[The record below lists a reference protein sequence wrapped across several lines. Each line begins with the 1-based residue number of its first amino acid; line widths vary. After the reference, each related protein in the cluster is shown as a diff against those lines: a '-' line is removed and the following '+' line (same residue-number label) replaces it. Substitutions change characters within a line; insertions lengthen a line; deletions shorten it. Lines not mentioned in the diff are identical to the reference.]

1 MKNVITTATTS
12 EAAVTTTSQ
21 RKTRPKFVRQMS
33 FDLADT
39 DTETNLPAD
48 NSNSGTTTATSAGV
62 TAVTASRNNLEGSS
76 KGHNKQYPHTV
87 SLQFYEKSCDE
98 ICLTNMCFAHT
109 YV

>member
-12 EAAVTTTSQ
+12 EAAAAAVTTTSQ

-48 NSNSGTTTATSAGV
+48 NSGGTTTATSA
-62 TAVTASRNNLEGSS
+62 ASRNNLEGSS
-76 KGHNKQYPHTV
+76 KGHNKQHPLHTV
-87 SLQFYEKSCDE
+87 SLQFYEKKFA
-98 ICLTNMCFAHT
+98 TNFLKGQFIEFR
-109 YV
+109 

>member
-12 EAAVTTTSQ
+12 EAAAAAVTTTSQ

-48 NSNSGTTTATSAGV
+48 NSGTTTATSA
-62 TAVTASRNNLEGSS
+62 AAAAASRNNLEGSS
-76 KGHNKQYPHTV
+76 KGHNKQHPHTV
-87 SLQFYEKSCDE
+87 SLEFYEKKCDK
-98 ICLTNMCFAHT
+98 I
-109 YV
+109 